1 MTGAGS
7 KKTEILMLKNML
19 LAGTALLV
27 GAASASAADLPVR
40 GAAPAPVMASGSW
53 AGFYAGV
60 VGTGAFGTVVT
71 DDQWC
76 WVACTSNTTS
86 GFGTGVGVT
95 LGFNFQRGN
104 LVYGLE
110 GDFSGLLLKPER
122 GWWDPD
128 RDYGVKQEHKI
139 NWYSTVRGRIGVALG
154 SSLIYTT
161 AGLALVNSDNKS
173 VYYYDDGSAEEG
185 FFKKQTTLGFA
196 AGMGLEHSFGNNWS
210 LKAEYMYIATRSTKP
225 VIYVGCCSPT
235 MEDNATFTPSMH
247 ALRVGLNYRFGTR

>member
-7 KKTEILMLKNML
+7 EKTEILMLKNML
-19 LAGTALLV
+19 LAGAAILV

-86 GFGTGVGVT
+86 GFGAGVGVT
-95 LGFNFQRGN
+95 LGFNFQNGN

-122 GWWDPD
+122 SWWDAD
-128 RDYGVKQEHKI
+128 SDYGVKQEHTI
-139 NWYSTVRGRIGVALG
+139 SWYSTLRGRIGVALG

-161 AGLALVNSDNKS
+161 AGLAIVNSDNKS
-173 VYYYDDGSAEEG
+173 VYYYNDGTPEEG
-185 FFKKQTTLGFA
+185 FWKKQTTLGFA

-225 VIYVGCCSPT
+225 TVAAPWAWAT
-235 MEDNATFTPSMH
+235 MEDNATFTPSMQT
-247 ALRVGLNYRFGTR
+247 LRVGMNYRFGTR